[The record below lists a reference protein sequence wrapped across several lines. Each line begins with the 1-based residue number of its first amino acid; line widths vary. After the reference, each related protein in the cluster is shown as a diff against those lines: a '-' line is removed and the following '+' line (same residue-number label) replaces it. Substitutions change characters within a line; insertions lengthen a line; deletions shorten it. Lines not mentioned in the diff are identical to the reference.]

1 MTENGFPVKGEN
13 DLPVEKAV
21 DDTDRQEYYRDYA
34 TALLQAVT
42 EDGADVR
49 GYFGWSELTPIQ
61 RYHSSLTPLS
71 PPPSSRFIRQF
82 RMVQLFLSFLFFFW
96 GGGRLQSELLT

>member
-1 MTENGFPVKGEN
+1 MKGEN

-49 GYFGWSELTPIQ
+49 GYFGWSRCLI
-61 RYHSSLTPLS
+61 
-71 PPPSSRFIRQF
+71 
-82 RMVQLFLSFLFFFW
+82 
-96 GGGRLQSELLT
+96 